1 MKDNIES
8 KNIGNRKFVLEL
20 RFDPKVILLDKKGE
34 IVEKIQNAN
43 IISDNQWEIG
53 QSEIVIRD
61 NRVKEEA
68 LNIISISLQRLSYI
82 SYNIGTIASFYAGFE
97 KIRDAVISVL
107 GELNITRIGCRIIGT
122 YYSQSKDFNSLID
135 KFKNCFPTQFL
146 LENYPAKDFLF
157 HLVYDSGMYQI
168 GPVSN
173 DDGFYNRE
181 FPLSSCKKHVGI
193 AIDTDNYLTN
203 EVKPINDKSLIK
215 DVYTLSL
222 SVEKDLFV
230 KLSIL

>member
-1 MKDNIES
+1 
-8 KNIGNRKFVLEL
+8 
-20 RFDPKVILLDKKGE
+20 
-34 IVEKIQNAN
+34 
-43 IISDNQWEIG
+43 
-53 QSEIVIRD
+53 
-61 NRVKEEA
+61 
-68 LNIISISLQRLSYI
+68 
-82 SYNIGTIASFYAGFE
+82 
-97 KIRDAVISVL
+97 
-107 GELNITRIGCRIIGT
+107 
-122 YYSQSKDFNSLID
+122 LID

-173 DDGFYNRE
+173 DDGFYSRE

-230 KLSIL
+230 KLSVL

>member
-20 RFDPKVILLDKKGE
+20 RFDPKVVLLDKKGE

-61 NRVKEEA
+61 NRDKEEA
-68 LNIISISLQRLSYI
+68 QNIISISLQRLSYI
-82 SYNIGTIASFYAGFE
+82 SYNIGTIASFYARFE

-107 GELNITRIGCRIIGT
+107 GELNVTRIGCRIIGT

-135 KFKNCFPTQFL
+135 KFKNCFPSQFL

-173 DDGFYNRE
+173 DDGFYSRE
-181 FPLSSCKKHVGI
+181 FPISSCKKHVGI

-230 KLSIL
+230 KLSAL